1 MTLLELFYD
10 NNFHHDSRSQI
21 KIKTE
26 ILDEIENFS
35 ADDELDIV
43 QRVKNEPSEEVS
55 CHENSERSPESDCQR
70 NASVSLSRRQM
81 DGYTD
86 LKEYIVALTRGKL
99 LMCSVCRIEFPNEA
113 EFRTHTIVHNHG
125 KYFQY
130 NGQFPRYDAQ
140 RMSYLD
146 VLRCLSQQLTT

>member
-1 MTLLELFYD
+1 
-10 NNFHHDSRSQI
+10 
-21 KIKTE
+21 
-26 ILDEIENFS
+26 
-35 ADDELDIV
+35 
-43 QRVKNEPSEEVS
+43 
-55 CHENSERSPESDCQR
+55 
-70 NASVSLSRRQM
+70 M

-113 EFRTHTIVHNHG
+113 EFRTHMIVHNHG

-130 NGQFPRYDAQ
+130 NGQFPRYDVRAIR

-146 VLRCLSQQLTT
+146 VSRCLP